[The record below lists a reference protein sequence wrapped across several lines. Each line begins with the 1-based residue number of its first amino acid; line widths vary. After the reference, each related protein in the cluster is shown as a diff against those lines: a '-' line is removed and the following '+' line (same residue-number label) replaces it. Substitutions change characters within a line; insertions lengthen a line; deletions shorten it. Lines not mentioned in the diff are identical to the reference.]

1 MNCYMYNQ
9 FYWYT
14 GDSYMIFRGPS
25 FFPQILQNI
34 KSVLRQKYFS
44 YDILYLLIKDV
55 EVDFSI
61 VLLMTTYK
69 PLQN

>member
-1 MNCYMYNQ
+1 MYNQ
-9 FYWYT
+9 FYWYD

-25 FFPQILQNI
+25 NFPQILQNI

-69 PLQN
+69 PIQN

>member
-1 MNCYMYNQ
+1 MLVIRIW
-9 FYWYT
+9 F
-14 GDSYMIFRGPS
+14 FVAHL
-25 FFPQILQNI
+25 FPQILQNI